1 MALLKSIATVGSFTM
16 MSRVLG
22 FVREILIANVI
33 GPGMIADAF
42 IFAFKFPNFFRRMF
56 AEGAFNAA
64 FVPLYAGRHEQEGEA
79 AARRFAGEVAS
90 VMAGWMLLFTLLA
103 MAAMPWIMM
112 GLAWG
117 WIDEP
122 EKFDLTVSLTR
133 ITFPYLLFMV
143 LTAMLSGMLNAL
155 GRFAAAAAAPILLN
169 IVLIAVLLLVR
180 AGWLSMP
187 GHALAWGV
195 AIAGIGQFLW
205 LAWSCYRMDVLPPLP
220 RPRLSPGV
228 RRLFALMLPGVLG
241 AGVVHIN
248 LLVDV
253 FLATLLP
260 EGSLTYLYLADRVNQ
275 FPLGVVGVSVG
286 VALLPTMSRQLR
298 AGDPAA
304 AAHNQ
309 NRAVEFAL
317 FLAVPAAA
325 AFVAIGGPIVA
336 VMYQHGE
343 TDAAEARAI
352 AQALAAFAVGL
363 PAAVLIK
370 AFQPGF
376 YAREDTVTPFKV
388 TLAAVALNVVLA
400 VALMQLIQ
408 HSGIALATSLSY
420 WFSAGALG
428 LILHRRGQLRFDARV
443 RRRVPMIV
451 FCACVMGL
459 AVWWLAL
466 ALADPLGGPL
476 WQRIGALAAIVIAGA
491 SIYTVL
497 AFATGATRV
506 SDLSALRRRG
516 NGGSETD

>member
-16 MSRVLG
+16 VSRVLG
-22 FVREILIANVI
+22 FAREILIANVV
-33 GPGMIADAF
+33 GPGMIGDAF
-42 IFAFKFPNFFRRMF
+42 VFAFKFPNFFRRMF

-64 FVPLYAGRHEQEGEA
+64 FVPLYAGRHAEEGAA

-90 VMAGWMLLFTLLA
+90 VMASWMLLLTLLA

-122 EKFDLTVSLTR
+122 DKFDLTVNLTR

-143 LTAMLSGMLNAL
+143 MTAMLSGMLNSL

-169 IVLIAVLLLVR
+169 VVLITALLLVKF
-180 AGWLSMP
+180 GWLDLP

-195 AIAGIGQFLW
+195 ALAGMGQFLW
-205 LAWSCYRMDVLPPLP
+205 LVLACRRVDILPALP
-220 RPRLSPGV
+220 RPRLTPGV
-228 RRLFALMLPGVLG
+228 RRLFTLMLPGVIG

-260 EGSLTYLYLADRVNQ
+260 EGSLIYLYLADRVNQ

-286 VALLPTMSRQLR
+286 VALLPTMSRQLSS
-298 AGDPAA
+298 GDLDA
-304 AAHNQ
+304 AAHSQ
-309 NRAVEFAL
+309 NRAIEFAL
-317 FLAVPAAA
+317 FLTVPAAA
-325 AFVAIGGPIVA
+325 AFLAIGGPIVS
-336 VMYQHGE
+336 VMYQHGQ

-352 AQALAAFAVGL
+352 ALALAAFAAGL

-370 AFQPGF
+370 SLQPGF
-376 YAREDTVTPFKV
+376 YARQDTVTPFKV
-388 TLAAVALNVVLA
+388 TLVAVFLNILLA
-400 VALMQLIQ
+400 IGLMQVLL
-408 HSGIALATSLSY
+408 HAGIALATSLSY
-420 WFSAGALG
+420 WFTAGALG
-428 LILHRRGQLRFDARV
+428 LILYRRGQLRLDDRL

-459 AVWWLAL
+459 AVWWLGL
-466 ALADPLGGPL
+466 ALAEPLGGAL
-476 WQRIGALAAIVIAGA
+476 WQKMGALAAIVFAGVA
-491 SIYTVL
+491 VYGGLIL
-497 AFATGATRV
+497 ATGAMRL
-506 SDLSALRRRG
+506 SDLSALRRKR
-516 NGGSETD
+516 TRPDA

>member
-16 MSRVLG
+16 ISRVLG
-22 FVREILIANVI
+22 FAREILIANVI

-90 VMAGWMLLFTLLA
+90 VMVTWMLLLTLLA
-103 MAAMPWIMM
+103 MAAMPWLMM
-112 GLAWG
+112 VLAFG

-122 EKFDLTVSLTR
+122 EKFDLTVNLAR
-133 ITFPYLLFMV
+133 ITFPYLMFMV

-169 IVLIAVLLLVR
+169 VILISALLMVKY
-180 AGWLSMP
+180 GWLDLP

-195 AIAGIGQFLW
+195 ALAGMGQFLW
-205 LAWSCYRMDVLPPLP
+205 LAWSCHRMKILPRLP
-220 RPRLSPGV
+220 RPRLTPGM
-228 RRLFALMLPGVLG
+228 RRLFTLMLPGVIG
-241 AGVVHIN
+241 AGAVHIN
-248 LLVDV
+248 LLIDQ

-260 EGSLTYLYLADRVNQ
+260 EGSLTYLYLADRVSQ

-286 VALLPTMSRQLR
+286 VALLPMMSRQLR
-298 AGDPAA
+298 AGDATAA
-304 AAHNQ
+304 IHNQ

-325 AFVAIGGPIVA
+325 AFIAIGGPIVA
-336 VMYQHGE
+336 VIYQHGQ
-343 TDAAEARAI
+343 TDAVEARAI
-352 AQALAAFAVGL
+352 AQALAAFAAGL

-370 AFQPGF
+370 ALQPGF

-388 TLAAVALNVVLA
+388 TLAAVVLNIVLA
-400 VALMQLIQ
+400 IGLMQLIL
-408 HSGIALATSLSY
+408 HVGIALATSLSW
-420 WFSAGALG
+420 WFNAGALG
-428 LILHRRGQLRFDARV
+428 LILHRRGQLRFDGRV

-451 FCACVMGL
+451 FCACIMGL

-466 ALADPLGGPL
+466 ALAEPLGGPL
-476 WQRIGALAAIVIAGA
+476 WQKIGALAAIVIAGA
-491 SIYTVL
+491 AVYGVLVL
-497 AFATGATRV
+497 ASGAMRL
-506 SDLSALRRRG
+506 SDLSALRRR
-516 NGGSETD
+516 

>member
-16 MSRVLG
+16 VSRVLG
-22 FVREILIANVI
+22 FVREILIADVI

-64 FVPLYAGRHEQEGEA
+64 FVPLYAGRHEQEGAA
-79 AARRFAGEVAS
+79 AARGFAGEVGS
-90 VMAGWMLLFTLLA
+90 VMASWMLLFTLVA
-103 MAAMPWIMM
+103 MAAMPWIMLV
-112 GLAWG
+112 LAWG
-117 WIDEP
+117 WTNQP
-122 EKFDLTVSLTR
+122 EKFGLTVSLTR

-169 IVLIAVLLLVR
+169 VVLISVLLLVKE
-180 AGWLSMP
+180 GWLTAP

-205 LAWSCYRMDVLPPLP
+205 LAWSCHRLDILPPLP

-228 RRLFALMLPGVLG
+228 RRLFALMLPGVIG

-286 VALLPTMSRQLR
+286 VALLPMMSRQLR
-298 AGDPAA
+298 GGDPAA

-325 AFVAIGGPIVA
+325 AFIAIGGPIVT
-336 VMYQHGE
+336 VMYQHGQ
-343 TDAAEARAI
+343 TDAAEAHAI

-388 TLAAVALNVVLA
+388 TLVAVALNVALA
-400 VALMQLIQ
+400 VALMQLIL
-408 HSGIALATSLSY
+408 HVGIALATSLSY
-420 WFSAGALG
+420 WFNAGALG
-428 LILHRRGQLRFDARV
+428 VILYRRGQLRFDERV
-443 RRRVPMIV
+443 RRRAPLIV

-459 AVWWLAL
+459 VVWWLAL

-476 WQRIGALAAIVIAGA
+476 WQKIGALAAVVIVGGT
-491 SIYTVL
+491 IYAVL
-497 AFATGATRV
+497 AFATGAMRL
-506 SDLSALRRRG
+506 SDLAVLRRRRPPP
-516 NGGSETD
+516 DA

>member
-16 MSRVLG
+16 VSRVLG
-22 FVREILIANVI
+22 FAREILIANVI

-64 FVPLYAGRHEQEGEA
+64 FVPLYAGRHEQEGGA
-79 AARRFAGEVAS
+79 AARRFAGEVAG
-90 VMAGWMLLFTLLA
+90 VMVSWMLLLTLLA

-112 GLAWG
+112 VLAWG

-122 EKFDLTVSLTR
+122 VKFDLTVNLTR

-169 IVLIAVLLLVR
+169 VVLISVLLLVR
-180 AGWLSMP
+180 AGWLDLP

-195 AIAGIGQFLW
+195 AIAGMGQFLW
-205 LAWSCYRMDVLPPLP
+205 LAWSCHRMKILPRLP
-220 RPRLSPGV
+220 RPRLTPGV
-228 RRLFALMLPGVLG
+228 RRLFTLMLPGVIG

-248 LLVDV
+248 LLVDQ

-260 EGSLTYLYLADRVNQ
+260 EGSLSYLYLADRVNQ

-286 VALLPTMSRQLR
+286 VALLPMMSRQLR
-298 AGDPAA
+298 AGDADAA
-304 AAHNQ
+304 IHNQ

-325 AFVAIGGPIVA
+325 AFIAIGGPIVA
-336 VMYQHGE
+336 VMYQHGQ
-343 TDAAEARAI
+343 TDAVEARAI

-376 YAREDTVTPFKV
+376 YARSDTVTPFKV
-388 TLAAVALNVVLA
+388 TLAAVVLNIVLA
-400 VALMQLIQ
+400 VGLMQLIL
-408 HSGIALATSLSY
+408 HTGIALATSLSY
-420 WFSAGALG
+420 WFTAGALG
-428 LILHRRGQLRFDARV
+428 LILYRRGQLRFDDRV
-443 RRRVPMIV
+443 RRRVPLIV
-451 FCACVMGL
+451 FCACIMGL
-459 AVWWLAL
+459 AVWGLAL
-466 ALADPLGGPL
+466 ALADPLGGLL
-476 WQRIGALAAIVIAGA
+476 WQKIGALAAIVIAGA
-491 SIYTVL
+491 AVYGVL
-497 AFATGATRV
+497 VLATGAMKL
-506 SDLSALRRRG
+506 SDLSALRRKG
-516 NGGSETD
+516 TPPAA

>member
-1 MALLKSIATVGSFTM
+1 MVLLKSIATVGSFTM
-16 MSRVLG
+16 ISRVLG
-22 FVREILIANVI
+22 FAREILIANVI
-33 GPGMIADAF
+33 GPGMVADAF

-64 FVPLYAGRHEQEGEA
+64 FVPLYAGRQEREGGA

-90 VMAGWMLLFTLLA
+90 VMTSWMLLFTLLA
-103 MAAMPWIMM
+103 MAAMPWIMVV
-112 GLAWG
+112 LAWG
-117 WIDEP
+117 WTDEP
-122 EKFDLTVSLTR
+122 EKFDLTVNLTR

-169 IVLIAVLLLVR
+169 VVLISALLLVKFD
-180 AGWLSMP
+180 WLDLP
-187 GHALAWGV
+187 GHALAWSV
-195 AIAGIGQFLW
+195 ALAGMGQFLW
-205 LAWSCYRMDVLPPLP
+205 LVLVCRRMDILPALP
-220 RPRLSPGV
+220 RPRLTPGV
-228 RRLFALMLPGVLG
+228 RRLFTLMLPGVIG

-248 LLVDV
+248 LLVDQ

-260 EGSLTYLYLADRVNQ
+260 EGSLSYLYLADRVNQ

-286 VALLPTMSRQLR
+286 VALLPMMSRQLR
-298 AGDPAA
+298 AGDLDAA
-304 AAHNQ
+304 SHNQ
-309 NRAVEFAL
+309 NRAIEFAL
-317 FLAVPAAA
+317 FLTVPAAV

-336 VMYQHGE
+336 VMYRHGQ
-343 TDAAEARAI
+343 TDAAEAHAI

-376 YAREDTVTPFKV
+376 YARQDTVTPFKV
-388 TLAAVALNVVLA
+388 TLAAVLLNIVLA
-400 VALMQLIQ
+400 IGLMQLIL
-408 HSGIALATSLSY
+408 HTGIALATSLSY
-420 WFSAGALG
+420 WFTAGALG
-428 LILHRRGQLRFDARV
+428 TILYRRGQLRFDDRL

-476 WQRIGALAAIVIAGA
+476 WQKIGALAAIVFAGA
-491 SIYTVL
+491 AVYGILVL
-497 AFATGATRV
+497 ATGTMRLA
-506 SDLSALRRRG
+506 DLSALRRA
-516 NGGSETD
+516 SKPPAA